1 MGGQASTRINN
12 AARQAYEG
20 RTKAARAEGAARLRA
35 FRRTYGAAA
44 VPTAAQWRR
53 GARVGMQ

>member
-1 MGGQASTRINN
+1 MGSQASTRINN
-12 AARQAYEG
+12 AARMAFEG
-20 RTKAARAEGAARLRA
+20 RSRAARAEGAARLRA

-53 GARVGMQ
+53 GYRVGMQ